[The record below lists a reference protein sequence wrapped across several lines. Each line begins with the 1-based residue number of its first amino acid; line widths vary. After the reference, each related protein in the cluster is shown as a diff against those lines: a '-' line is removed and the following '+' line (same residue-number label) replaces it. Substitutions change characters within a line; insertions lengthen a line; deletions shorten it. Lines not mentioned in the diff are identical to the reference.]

1 MKKIF
6 SLFIVMLGILSLSS
20 CATYTKNAPVYG
32 IGGNNINT
40 YVKANLDLANAQ
52 KVEAS
57 VEQKYVLWFIPL
69 IFNGNK
75 TLVSSN
81 RYGHLSKVEG
91 LALYRAQQNGNCD
104 IILEPQFTT
113 ESHSFFFGIWRTY
126 NTKVTG
132 WGCNIKGLEE
142 DNLSSGTVV
151 RSAYPSLF

>member
-1 MKKIF
+1 MKKI
-6 SLFIVMLGILSLSS
+6 LTLILVLAGILSLSS

-40 YVKANLDLANAQ
+40 YVKANLDLANAK
-52 KVEAS
+52 KVEAT
-57 VEQKYVLWFIPL
+57 VEQKYVLGFIPL

-81 RYGHLSKVEG
+81 RYGRLSKVEG
-91 LALYRAQQNGNCD
+91 LALYRAKQDGNCD

-113 ESHSFFFGIWRTY
+113 ESHCFFLGLWRTY
-126 NTKVTG
+126 KTQVTG

-142 DNLSSGTVV
+142 DK
-151 RSAYPSLF
+151 YPSESYSHSTSPRLF

>member
-1 MKKIF
+1 MKKIL
-6 SLFIVMLGILSLSS
+6 SLILVIVGILSLSS
-20 CATYTKNAPVYG
+20 CATFTKNAPIYG

-40 YVKANLDLANAQ
+40 YVKANLDLANAK
-52 KVEAS
+52 KVEAT
-57 VEQKYVLWFIPL
+57 VEQKYVLWCLPL

-81 RYGHLSKVEG
+81 RYGRLSKVEG

-126 NTKVTG
+126 KTQVTG

-142 DNLSSGTVV
+142 DNIVSG
-151 RSAYPSLF
+151 AYSHSTSPKLF